1 MIADIIKQKI
11 LSKSFNLRKK
21 KISKRWIGIALS
33 KYNLFSLRSKV
44 EFFI

>member
-21 KISKRWIGIALS
+21 KISKRWIGITLR
-33 KYNLFSLRSKV
+33 KYNLFSLRYNI
-44 EFFI
+44 EF